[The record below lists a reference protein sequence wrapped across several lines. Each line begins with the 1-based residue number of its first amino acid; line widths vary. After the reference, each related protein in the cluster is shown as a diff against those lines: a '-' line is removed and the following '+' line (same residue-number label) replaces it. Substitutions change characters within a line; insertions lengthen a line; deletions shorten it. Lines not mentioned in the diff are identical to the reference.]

1 MSSAGP
7 EMLRSSALAAVQ
19 SWRYKP
25 YLLNGEPTEVD
36 TTVTVNFSFGGN

>member
-1 MSSAGP
+1 
-7 EMLRSSALAAVQ
+7 MLRASALDAVR

-36 TTVTVNFSFGGN
+36 TTVTVNFNFGGG